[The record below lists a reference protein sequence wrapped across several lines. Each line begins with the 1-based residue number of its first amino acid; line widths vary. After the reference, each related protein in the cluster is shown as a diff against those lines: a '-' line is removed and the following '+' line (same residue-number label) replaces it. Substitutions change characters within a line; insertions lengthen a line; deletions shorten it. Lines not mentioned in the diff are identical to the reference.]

1 MITINIA
8 RDGDCYSINE
18 ALNGIPYRE
27 AGTLNF
33 GEGVFHEKVFCDKKD
48 ITFSGAGMNKT
59 VITWSD
65 GAGTQYRG
73 GGMNRGEKGGSGE
86 KMGTFRSYTAFL
98 GGEHV
103 TVENMTII
111 NASNFGPGRLAGQA
125 LAAYVDAER
134 ATFKNVCLI
143 GHQDTLFCAPLPDQ
157 EGVVG
162 GFKGP
167 RSLAS
172 RVPNKHYYVNCTIQ
186 GDVDFI
192 FGGADAVFENC
203 EIISNDRKQ
212 DINGYVTAPS
222 GKGDGLGFVFKN
234 CKFTSNCAPGTVLLG
249 RPWRPQGK
257 TILLNCELGAHIH
270 PLGWN
275 KWNSPED
282 DIQCYFAEHNCY
294 GPGADRSGREPWSK
308 ALTDA
313 EAEALEERIE
323 THIACVTG

>member
-8 RDGDCYSINE
+8 RDADCYSINE

-27 AGTLNF
+27 AGTISIA
-33 GEGVFHEKVFCDKKD
+33 EGVYHEKIFCDKKD
-48 ITFSGAGMNKT
+48 ITITGAGMNKT
-59 VITWSD
+59 VLTWSD
-65 GAGTQYRG
+65 GAAAQHQG
-73 GGMNRGEKGGSGE
+73 GQ

-98 GGEHV
+98 GGERV
-103 TVENMTII
+103 TVENLTII

-125 LAAYVDAER
+125 LAAYVDAEAAVFR
-134 ATFKNVCLI
+134 NVGLV

-157 EGVVG
+157 EGVAG

-167 RSLAS
+167 RSLSS
-172 RVPNKHYYVNCTIQ
+172 RMPNKQYYVNCTIQ

-192 FGGADAVFENC
+192 FGGADVVFENC

-234 CKFTSNCAPGTVLLG
+234 CKFTSACAPGTVLLG
-249 RPWRPQGK
+249 RPWRPQGR
-257 TILLNCELGAHIH
+257 TILVNCELGAHIH

-282 DIQCYFAEHNCY
+282 NIQCYFAEYNCY
-294 GPGADRSGREPWSK
+294 GAGADRSGREPWAK
-308 ALTDA
+308 VLTDT
-313 EAEALEERIE
+313 EAEILEKRIAE
-323 THIACVTG
+323 HIRFVTG

>member
-8 RDGDCYSINE
+8 RGGDCYSINE

-27 AGTLNF
+27 AGTLTF
-33 GEGVFHEKVFCDKKD
+33 GEGVFHEKVFCEKKD
-48 ITFSGAGMNKT
+48 IIFKGSGMNKT
-59 VITWSD
+59 VITWAD
-65 GAGTQYRG
+65 GAGTQHFG
-73 GGMNRGEKGGSGE
+73 GD

-98 GGEHV
+98 GGERV
-103 TVENMTII
+103 TVEDMTII
-111 NASNFGPGRLAGQA
+111 NAANYGPGRLAGQA

-134 ATFKNVCLI
+134 AVFRNVCFL

-167 RSLAS
+167 RSVSA
-172 RVPNKHYYVNCTIQ
+172 RVPNKHYYVNCVIR

-203 EIISNDRKQ
+203 EIISNNRNM

-222 GKGDGLGFVFKN
+222 GKADGLGMVFKN
-234 CKFTSNCAPGTVLLG
+234 CKFTSDAANGTVLLG
-249 RPWRPQGK
+249 RPWRATGK
-257 TILLNCELGAHIH
+257 TILLGCELGAHIH

-275 KWNSPED
+275 KWNSPEN
-282 DIQCYFAEHNCY
+282 DIQCFFAEYDCH
-294 GPGADRSGREPWSK
+294 GAGADRSEREPWSK
-308 ALTDA
+308 ALT
-313 EAEALEERIE
+313 EAEAALLEKRVSE
-323 THIACVTG
+323 HIAFVTGGTQ